1 VFQKPSL
8 HIILIST
15 GIALLF
21 AVGLFFNMNNVLAQ
35 NITPTPDRLARP
47 TLPAEPSQADK
58 GAQVYWLTCL
68 PCHGDRGQGL
78 TTEFMETYPVE
89 DRNCWES
96 GCHGKRPYENGFT
109 LPTTVPAVIGEG
121 TLRRFPNAAVFSS
134 YIYAAMP
141 YWRPASLTEEEKWQV
156 TAFLLRENRQRL
168 SEDELSDS
176 NAETILIGTPMPDST
191 PQPISPSTTYVLWII
206 AGTVLVIL
214 LMVSRQ
220 KLAKE

>member
-1 VFQKPSL
+1 M
-8 HIILIST
+8 
-15 GIALLF
+15 
-21 AVGLFFNMNNVLAQ
+21 VGLFFNMNNAFAQ

-109 LPTTVPAVIGEG
+109 LPTTVPPLIGDG
-121 TLRRFPNAAVFSS
+121 TLRRFPDAAVFSS
-134 YIYAAMP
+134 YIYATMP

-168 SEDELSDS
+168 SQDELSDS
-176 NAETILIGTPMPDST
+176 NADTILIGTPMPVAT
-191 PQPISPSTTYVLWII
+191 GQLPSSNTAYVLWII
-206 AGTVLVIL
+206 IGMVVFIFLIVFRQR
-214 LMVSRQ
+214 LM
-220 KLAKE
+220 KE